1 MAGVIHPRPPSDPEE
16 PAGRRPCPSSSI
28 RTGCTGPPSW
38 PTPDSGRW
46 HAWLPALIRE
56 AISLAWATSRRDTA
70 ASLGLNVA
78 AGVLTTLGLLATTGV
93 LHQLFAAGPTPD
105 RIRAALPALTLAA
118 AAVAGRG
125 ALTIA
130 AGWAQARLVPQINF
144 PVERRLF
151 ETTSAVELAAF
162 DDAGFAEE
170 MDRARDRG
178 LVEAG
183 SWSTTRSTWSPAWSA

>member
-16 PAGRRPCPSSSI
+16 PAGETTLPELVDPHWMHRATELAHTGFWSVARR
-28 RTGCTGPPSW
+28 
-38 PTPDSGRW
+38 
-46 HAWLPALIRE
+46 LPALIRE

-118 AAVAGRG
+118 
-125 ALTIA
+125 
-130 AGWAQARLVPQINF
+130 
-144 PVERRLF
+144 
-151 ETTSAVELAAF
+151 
-162 DDAGFAEE
+162 
-170 MDRARDRG
+170 
-178 LVEAG
+178 
-183 SWSTTRSTWSPAWSA
+183 